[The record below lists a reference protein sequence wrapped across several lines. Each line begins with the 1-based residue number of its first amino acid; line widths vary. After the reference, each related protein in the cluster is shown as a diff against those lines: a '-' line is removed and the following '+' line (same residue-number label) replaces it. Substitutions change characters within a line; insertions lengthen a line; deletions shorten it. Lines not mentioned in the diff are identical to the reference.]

1 MLVQWQLSII
11 GLPGMCLNI
20 GRGLALLFD
29 AGLVATAIVATAVV
43 SVVAGLAATAP
54 VTVAATDVVSIL
66 MFIFS
71 SSFCGSLLV
80 DSMCRVETR
89 CAITSSSPSGLD
101 VQFNWDDVS
110 GCSPI
115 TSGVFIGEQAG
126 LLCSGFS

>member
-1 MLVQWQLSII
+1 MSII

-54 VTVAATDVVSIL
+54 VTVAGTDVAAVVT
-66 MFIFS
+66 FIFS
-71 SSFCGSLLV
+71 SVFCRSSSV
-80 DSMCRVETR
+80 DSMCRGETR
-89 CAITSSSPSGLD
+89 RAITSSSPSGLD
-101 VQFNWDDVS
+101 MQFNWDDFS

-115 TSGVFIGEQAG
+115 TSRVFIGERAR
-126 LLCSGFS
+126 LLCSGFFRGE